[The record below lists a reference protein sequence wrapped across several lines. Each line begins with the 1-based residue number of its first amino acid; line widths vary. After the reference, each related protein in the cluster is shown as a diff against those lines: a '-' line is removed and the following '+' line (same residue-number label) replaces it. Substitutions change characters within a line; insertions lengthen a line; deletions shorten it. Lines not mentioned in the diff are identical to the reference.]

1 MIQAAIIINH
11 CNECPNLKSDR
22 VYTPDSFEHI
32 EKFMCKKKRDKKI
45 SGYVERGEKVEVP
58 EWCPIRITSFQ
69 KKVAKQKGGK
79 E

>member
-1 MIQAAIIINH
+1 VQ
-11 CNECPNLKSDR
+11 
-22 VYTPDSFEHI
+22 
-32 EKFMCKKKRDKKI
+32 KKRDKKI